1 MPDLG
6 KEQREFRWKWIII
19 FGSAL
24 SSSIFAALIVSQ
36 LYSSNGQPISFVR
49 GFVWQAPI
57 FFLWAVF
64 VPVIIWAGKKFR
76 FSRDGWTA
84 AFPTYIF
91 ISIPIILLHTVFTVW
106 IMQAVKFSS
115 LYTQLNFDDVFNK
128 TLILERLPIDIL
140 IYWAI
145 VGVIYASEYYTQ
157 FRGREGEAKELESQL
172 VNAQLQAL
180 KMQLNPHFL
189 FNTLQT
195 INVLITKEPD
205 AAKQMISKLGDLLRA
220 TLSRATSQEVTLREE
235 ISLLHD
241 YLAIEQIRFKNRLI
255 VHYDVMPSANNCMVP
270 DFILQPLVENAI
282 THGITPKLGTAILT
296 IKASSANQQLT
307 VEVIDNGVGL
317 SPNWQEG
324 IGLGATRARLQRLY
338 GLNHRFQII
347 ENEISGIT
355 VHIEIPV
362 K

>member
-1 MPDLG
+1 MLSLG
-6 KEQREFRWKWIII
+6 KGQRGFGWKWIII

-49 GFVWQAPI
+49 GFAWQAPI
-57 FFLWAVF
+57 FFLWAFF

-76 FSRDGWTA
+76 LSQGGWTA

-91 ISIPIILLHTVFTVW
+91 ISIPLILLHTIFTVW

-115 LYTQLNFDDVFNK
+115 LYTQLNFNDVFNK
-128 TLILERLPIDIL
+128 ALILERIPIDIL

-157 FRGREGEAKELESQL
+157 FKEREGEAKELESQL
-172 VNAQLQAL
+172 ISAQLQAL

-205 AAKQMISKLGDLLRA
+205 TAKQMITKLGDLLRA
-220 TLSRATSQEVTLREE
+220 TLSRATSQEVTLGEE
-235 ISLLHD
+235 ISLLQD

-255 VHYDVMPSANNCMVP
+255 VHYDVTPSVNNCMVP

-282 THGITPKLGTAILT
+282 THGIAPKLGMVTLT
-296 IKASSANQQLT
+296 IKACSADQQLII
-307 VEVIDNGVGL
+307 EVIDNGIGL
-317 SPNWQEG
+317 PSNWQEG

-355 VHIEIPV
+355 VRIEIPI